1 MIFIAG
7 TYRSNMAKTT
17 TNILQRAE
25 ETLYTA
31 KLGLEGLRSND
42 PRERMAALRNLIVFG
57 RAVTNVLQN
66 LRGIEPEFET
76 WYSPYVAEMSVDP
89 LMKFFYKL
97 RSEILK
103 QGNLQTRFEMS
114 FSGNPHELIKRSQPP
129 PGAKS
134 FFIGDQIGGS
144 GWEVE
149 LPDGSKIKYY
159 VAILS
164 DLPNFDLAIKL
175 YFSGAPESLRGFPI
189 EDLCAKYLAYLDK
202 MTTDAR
208 KKFRR

>member
-1 MIFIAG
+1 
-7 TYRSNMAKTT
+7 MAKSTSSV
-17 TNILQRAE
+17 LQRTE

-31 KLGLEGLRSND
+31 MLGLKALESSD
-42 PRERMAALRNLIVFG
+42 PRERMAGLRNLIVFG

-66 LRGIEPEFET
+66 LRSIEPEFES

-103 QGNLQTRFEMS
+103 QGSLPTGFEMT
-114 FSGNPHELIKRSQPP
+114 FSGNPYELIKRSQPP

-134 FFIGDQIGGS
+134 FFIGDEIGGS

-159 VAILS
+159 VAIPS
-164 DLPNFDLAIKL
+164 DLPNFDLTIKL
-175 YFSGAPESLRGFPI
+175 YFSGAPESMRGVHI
-189 EDLCAKYLAYLDK
+189 KELCAKYIAYLDK
-202 MTTDAR
+202 LTKEAKR
-208 KKFRR
+208 KFHR